1 MAKHDETQTTS
12 AGAAPGT
19 PLLEVGPEGAD
30 ELLDFE
36 SAGMQA
42 RIRVIG
48 VGGAGGNALDTMIR
62 AGLQG
67 VEFICANT
75 DAQAL
80 EHKLA
85 PTKVQLG
92 AALTRGLGCGANPEK
107 GRAAALE
114 DRDKLRDLLMG
125 SDMVFVTAGL
135 GGGTGTGAA
144 PVVAEVAREI
154 GALTVAVVSR
164 PFDFEGKKRRRH
176 AESGLEEL
184 QDAADTLI
192 AIPNQQLVDLSGRDT
207 TLADAFKLADE
218 VLLNAVKGISD
229 VITEHGLV
237 NVDFADVR
245 TVMNE
250 MGTALMGAGIGVGEN
265 RARDAAHAAVSSP
278 LLKDISMDGARG
290 VLINVTGG
298 PDMTLFEVNEAAT
311 QVEQAAHEDAN
322 IIFGA
327 VIDEQTPAGELHV
340 TVIATGLGAAQAR
353 RSARRE
359 REAREAEAAAKSA
372 AEAAD
377 TAEESAAHDETHAEL
392 QAGEAPFESPFEED
406 DLDVPTFLRRGK
418 RISDMQAEA
427 PTEARTAEAPLR
439 RQSNG

>member
-1 MAKHDETQTTS
+1 MPATVTWTLSGIEATDYATPSAATGTFSFSDDNDQTLLVAIADDDLNEAAEMLTLTLS
-12 AGAAPGT
+12 GAAG
-19 PLLEVGPEGAD
+19 
-30 ELLDFE
+30 
-36 SAGMQA
+36 
-42 RIRVIG
+42 
-48 VGGAGGNALDTMIR
+48 
-62 AGLQG
+62 
-67 VEFICANT
+67 
-75 DAQAL
+75 
-80 EHKLA
+80 
-85 PTKVQLG
+85 
-92 AALTRGLGCGANPEK
+92 
-107 GRAAALE
+107 
-114 DRDKLRDLLMG
+114 
-125 SDMVFVTAGL
+125 

-377 TAEESAAHDETHAEL
+377 AAEESAAHDETHAEL
-392 QAGEAPFESPFEED
+392 QADEAPFESPFEED

-427 PTEARTAEAPLR
+427 PTEARPAEAPLR